1 MSSVLF
7 LDKVDFTETIFQIMN
22 TQIFARNSKQ
32 VIFTLL
38 AVSTVGVL
46 AHPASADDALIQ
58 ESVQESVVTGRD
70 NVSVQNSN
78 QSNRQYT
85 EYRDRSRYS
94 RYDRG
99 GNELGGGSTGIV
111 QRSDQYCDQV
121 GEFNTCV
128 QDAQQSNNSKTRRLR
143 SRRH

>member
-1 MSSVLF
+1 
-7 LDKVDFTETIFQIMN
+7 MN
-22 TQIFARNSKQ
+22 TQTFARNSKQ
-32 VIFTLL
+32 VLFALL
-38 AVSTVGVL
+38 AVSTVGIL
-46 AHPASADDALIQ
+46 AHPAQADDALIQ

-78 QSNRQYT
+78 QSNTQYT
-85 EYRDRSRYS
+85 EYRDRSHYS
-94 RYDRG
+94 YYDNG
-99 GNELGGGSTGIV
+99 GNEINSGSTGIV

-128 QDAQQSNNSKTRRLR
+128 QDAQQSNNSTNRRIR